1 VVRAF
6 AVLSVAPAKRSNSQ
20 LLLGEFELVDQ
31 EEKCSVLSACLLF
44 GKHVCAAAFCPPRT
58 ASRLCSVL
66 LSSVASEAH
75 TRHTCV
81 PRILT
86 RRDAPHT
93 QRHRRVGQQK
103 KLLAVW
109 QPRNLA
115 RTRRSWRTHQAGRR
129 RHLWPSLWA
138 ARRQDGG
145 SAGESYSS
153 VVQGQLVYVAGVCC
167 ALRVSQNIQVL
178 RLLLLCRECWRAIA
192 CASLSDAMH
201 LASPARIVWN

>member
-1 VVRAF
+1 MLVPQPSVRLPRQVVCVVRF
-6 AVLSVAPAKRSNSQ
+6 S
-20 LLLGEFELVDQ
+20 LVWQARRIPDTH
-31 EEKCSVLSACLLF
+31 ACLAF
-44 GKHVCAAAFCPPRT
+44 SHVAT
-58 ASRLCSVL
+58 L
-66 LSSVASEAH
+66 LTH
-75 TRHTCV
+75 R
-81 PRILT
+81 
-86 RRDAPHT
+86 
-93 QRHRRVGQQK
+93 RHRRVGQQK

-115 RTRRSWRTHQAGRR
+115 RTRRSWRTQQAGRR

-153 VVQGQLVYVAGVCC
+153 VVQGQLVFVAGVCC
-167 ALRVSQNIQVL
+167 ALRVSHNTQVL